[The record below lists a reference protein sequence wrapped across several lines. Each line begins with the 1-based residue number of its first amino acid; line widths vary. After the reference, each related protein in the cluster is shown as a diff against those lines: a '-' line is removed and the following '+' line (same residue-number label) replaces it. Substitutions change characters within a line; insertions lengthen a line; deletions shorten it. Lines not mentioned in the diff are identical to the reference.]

1 MLLDTCIAAVLNF
14 NNSSVSCCNCV
25 FSAPAGSI
33 RVFWVG
39 PLLGGVLGT
48 VVWEAV
54 LRPDQ
59 PVEEETKTI
68 VQAATV

>member
-1 MLLDTCIAAVLNF
+1 MSPLVLNF
-14 NNSSVSCCNCV
+14 QLYSCVVFLLVFPVS
-25 FSAPAGSI
+25 GWI

-59 PVEEETKTI
+59 PVVEESKPI
-68 VQAATV
+68 VQATSVL